1 MARGSSGTARNGE
14 GALLVS
20 AVPPDLCLGY
30 VNTLSWRGRRVPA
43 ETLQTI
49 SDVLG
54 WIERAAVFSPG
65 SVDHAAAW
73 AQDNE
78 AQAARTFAEAI
89 ELREALFGIFS
100 AIGAAEACDR
110 RDFLISSAALARA
123 PQRCHRV
130 PMQRRF
136 AWSIARTRN
145 PVRDAM
151 TPVLWSAADLILRAA
166 SHRIRRCANE
176 ECLWLFLDQSKT
188 NTRRWCDMGS
198 CGNRAKSRRHY
209 ARAASSRIAT
219 PSRRRH
225 GRAPA
230 SSHATLADAPAALG
244 EITLAGFDRWPPLRD
259 RLLPIDPPEFGLP
272 FFLVRRN
279 PSQGYRLRSKFA
291 NFDHRIIPMRSVIDF
306 VFIRTNQARCRA
318 PGAASGHRTARTS
331 SHPLPLAT

>member
-1 MARGSSGTARNGE
+1 LAGGSSDRDGNGG
-14 GALLVS
+14 GALVIS

-30 VNTLSWRGRRVPA
+30 VNTLSWRGRRAPA

-65 SVDHAAAW
+65 SIDHAAAW

-78 AQAARTFAEAI
+78 ARAARTFAAAI

-100 AIGAAEACDR
+100 AISAVEAFDR
-110 RDFLISSAALARA
+110 RDFLIFSAALARG
-123 PQRCHRV
+123 PQRCHLV

-145 PVRDAM
+145 PIRDAI
-151 TPVLWSAADLILRAA
+151 TPVLWSAADLMLGAA

-209 ARAASSRIAT
+209 ARAAS
-219 PSRRRH
+219 PRR
-225 GRAPA
+225 
-230 SSHATLADAPAALG
+230 S
-244 EITLAGFDRWPPLRD
+244 AG
-259 RLLPIDPPEFGLP
+259 
-272 FFLVRRN
+272 N
-279 PSQGYRLRSKFA
+279 PG
-291 NFDHRIIPMRSVIDF
+291 
-306 VFIRTNQARCRA
+306 
-318 PGAASGHRTARTS
+318 
-331 SHPLPLAT
+331 

>member
-1 MARGSSGTARNGE
+1 LARSSSDTARNGE

-30 VNTLSWRGRRVPA
+30 VNTLSWRGRSAPA
-43 ETLQTI
+43 ETLRTI

-65 SVDHAAAW
+65 AVDHAAAW

-89 ELREALFGIFS
+89 KLREALFGIFS
-100 AIGAAEACDR
+100 AIGAAEPCDR
-110 RDFLISSAALARA
+110 SNFLIFGAALARA
-123 PQRCHRV
+123 PQRCHLV
-130 PMQRRF
+130 PMQCRF

-145 PVRDAM
+145 PASDAL
-151 TPVLWSAADLILRAA
+151 TPVLWSAADLMLGAP

-209 ARAASSRIAT
+209 AKAASSRR
-219 PSRRRH
+219 S
-225 GRAPA
+225 
-230 SSHATLADAPAALG
+230 
-244 EITLAGFDRWPPLRD
+244 AG
-259 RLLPIDPPEFGLP
+259 
-272 FFLVRRN
+272 N
-279 PSQGYRLRSKFA
+279 PG
-291 NFDHRIIPMRSVIDF
+291 
-306 VFIRTNQARCRA
+306 
-318 PGAASGHRTARTS
+318 
-331 SHPLPLAT
+331 